1 MVIIK
6 TKEQIEMMKEA
17 GEILAE
23 VHRNIKEMIKPGVTT
38 MEIDDLVEKILKE
51 KGATAEQKGYHGY
64 EYATCAS
71 INDEVCHGFPRNEP
85 LNDGDIVT
93 IDMVV
98 NYNGWLADSAWSY
111 GVGEISEEAENLM
124 EVTKK
129 ALYLGIEQAKVGN
142 RLGDIGHAI
151 QSYVESKGYS
161 VVRDFVGHGI
171 GQNMH
176 EDPQV
181 LHYGRAGRGL
191 RLQEGMT
198 LTIEPMINIGTYKTT
213 MDDNGWTARSLD
225 GSLSAQYEHTLAI
238 TEDGPIILTDQGEGY

>member
-38 MEIDDLVEKILKE
+38 MEIDNLVEEILKE

-85 LNDGDIVT
+85 LNEGDIVT

-111 GVGEISEEAENLM
+111 AVGEISEEAENLM

-142 RLGDIGHAI
+142 RLEI
-151 QSYVESKGYS
+151 
-161 VVRDFVGHGI
+161 
-171 GQNMH
+171 
-176 EDPQV
+176 
-181 LHYGRAGRGL
+181 
-191 RLQEGMT
+191 
-198 LTIEPMINIGTYKTT
+198 
-213 MDDNGWTARSLD
+213 
-225 GSLSAQYEHTLAI
+225 
-238 TEDGPIILTDQGEGY
+238 